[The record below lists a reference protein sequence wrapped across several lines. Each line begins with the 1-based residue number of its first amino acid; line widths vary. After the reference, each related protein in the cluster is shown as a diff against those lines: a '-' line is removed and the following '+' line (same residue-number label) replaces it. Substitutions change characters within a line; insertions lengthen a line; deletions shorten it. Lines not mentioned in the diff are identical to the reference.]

1 MPLVLVISNDAT
13 ARAMLAKHLGHAGCA
28 FVEAPDEFAGLA
40 VMRECRP
47 DIVLCDLSVPGMRGD
62 RLMFHLQR
70 RHPEIADTPFL
81 FFAGDGFDSAGHAPA
96 DAATADPAPS
106 SSDSEVLVRQ
116 VFDRLARDVDG
127 SSDLKGREAGH
138 VPYPVAALWQVLDRL
153 PEAVIVVDNAGNAA
167 FVNGAA
173 KLILARDD
181 GLGVID
187 GRLVA
192 ADKVADAQI
201 REALVRAAMSSE
213 PVFLNIDRPSG
224 KRGYPL
230 FICGLNEARCSDS
243 SAAFIAVFLA
253 DPAIPSRLPVAWLCK
268 RYGFTPKEGQ
278 IVADLAEGR
287 SVDEIGHTQKVH
299 ASTVHHHLKSIFR
312 KTQTF
317 RQSELISL
325 VLCSSVVDRDSR

>member
-1 MPLVLVISNDAT
+1 MPLVLVISKDAT
-13 ARAMLAKHLGHAGCA
+13 ARAMLATHLGHAGCA
-28 FVEAPDEFAGLA
+28 VVQAPDEFSGLS
-40 VMRECRP
+40 VMRECQP
-47 DIVLCDLSVPGMRGD
+47 DIVVCDLSVPGMRGD
-62 RLMFHLQR
+62 RLIFHLQR
-70 RHPEIADTPFL
+70 HHPEIADTPFI
-81 FFAGDGFDSAGHAPA
+81 FFAGGGSDSADHAPA
-96 DAATADPAPS
+96 NAADEDCATS
-106 SSDSEVLVRQ
+106 SSDIDSLVRQ
-116 VFDRLARDVDG
+116 VFDRLARDVEC
-127 SSDLKGREAGH
+127 SSDLKGREASH
-138 VPYPVAALWQVLDRL
+138 VPCPVAALWEVLDRL

-181 GLGVID
+181 GLGVTD

-192 ADKVADAQI
+192 GNKVANAQI
-201 REALVRAAMSSE
+201 REALARAAMSSE

-243 SAAFIAVFLA
+243 SAAFLAVFLA
-253 DPAIPSRLPVAWLCK
+253 DPAIPSRLPVAWLCR
-268 RYGFTPKEGQ
+268 RYSFTPKEGQ

-287 SVDEIGHTQKVH
+287 SVEEIGHAQKVH